1 MILFQHMEVNQLPS
15 RKKLILKG
23 QESQAIK
30 ELLEGDYWLPT
41 LTGKNVFSVQTDDID
56 GDPTVD
62 WLTVYIAPDSDVH
75 VHIIQGSS
83 CRFRMPMIGGG
94 RHKRV
99 RNALLILA
107 EAIRSEAEERIE
119 GTAVT

>member
-1 MILFQHMEVNQLPS
+1 MPAK
-15 RKKLILKG
+15 KKLIPKG

-30 ELLEGDYWLPT
+30 ELLEGDYRLPT
-41 LTGKNVFSVQTDDID
+41 LTGKDAFSVQTDDTD

-62 WLTVYIAPDSDVH
+62 WLSVYIAPDSDVH
-75 VHIIQGSS
+75 VQIINGCS

-107 EAIRSEAEERIE
+107 EAIRAEAEEEVE
-119 GTAVT
+119 GIRVT